1 MTPTQAR
8 AFLAVAIEG
17 SFTGAAKR
25 LNVSQPSVTT
35 QVGSIERQYEV
46 ELFHRIGRG
55 VRIKDAN
62 NRRTI
67 GRSVVA
73 AGGLRITAFESF
85 LGSPRSSQNRGKRR
99 GAPARLLPSMRFAD
113 LLDSRRWRA
122 QELFHSCRDD
132 TPARS
137 ACSEDADLVTF
148 AATLAHRYRLHT
160 HNRQTVG
167 PHTRRLLRISRG

>member
-25 LNVSQPSVTT
+25 LNVSQCSVTT
-35 QVGSIERQYEV
+35 QVESIERQYEV

-85 LGSPRSSQNRGKRR
+85 LGSPRSTSKQGK
-99 GAPARLLPSMRFAD
+99 A
-113 LLDSRRWRA
+113 
-122 QELFHSCRDD
+122 
-132 TPARS
+132 ARS
-137 ACSEDADLVTF
+137 ARKASALDAVRRST
-148 AATLAHRYRLHT
+148 
-160 HNRQTVG
+160 RQ
-167 PHTRRLLRISRG
+167 P